1 LNKVYKYRKEGT
13 NVPGPHQNADECHPK
28 ITHAFSP
35 RIKIALH
42 TEEALETAET
52 EEIEIR

>member
-1 LNKVYKYRKEGT
+1 MYRKERT
-13 NVPGPHQNADECHPK
+13 NLPGPHQNADECHPK